1 MFSQVEE
8 IIKSWF
14 LIDVIALSYE
24 RTDERHDKVLIRFLD
39 TPIQYLIFF
48 NQNVQTTSWELQR
61 TYYGNQFIWVHSVD
75 LTALNGTFFQRH
87 KQISYADLLGFEDKS
102 EKERERPAQQHL
114 KLEIEMVTKSVDME
128 ISGDATAASIVAIE
142 RLEIRPATSSAIFDE
157 ERIKRL
163 INAIKI
169 IGGKNTE
176 LFTGPLSP
184 NSSQNKSPTA
194 PDATS
199 AYEDRVHL
207 KHLIWC
213 HIMGVCDLEEIENAV
228 LAYEHGAVNAVR
240 DLLSYYGEISNYN
253 DNCAFNLHEKP
264 MMRYS

>member
-1 MFSQVEE
+1 M
-8 IIKSWF
+8 
-14 LIDVIALSYE
+14 AT
-24 RTDERHDKVLIRFLD
+24 RATRAIRD
-39 TPIQYLIFF
+39 GE
-48 NQNVQTTSWELQR
+48 N
-61 TYYGNQFIWVHSVD
+61 
-75 LTALNGTFFQRH
+75 
-87 KQISYADLLGFEDKS
+87 
-102 EKERERPAQQHL
+102 
-114 KLEIEMVTKSVDME
+114 
-128 ISGDATAASIVAIE
+128 AASSA
-142 RLEIRPATSSAIFDE
+142 SAIFDE

-163 INAIKI
+163 TNAIKI

-176 LFTGPLSP
+176 LFTGPLSA

-194 PDATS
+194 SDATS
-199 AYEDRVHL
+199 AYEDRVYL

-240 DLLSYYGEISNYN
+240 DLLSHYGEISNYN

>member
-24 RTDERHDKVLIRFLD
+24 RTDERHDKVLIRFFD

-48 NQNVQTTSWELQR
+48 NENVQTTIWELQR

-75 LTALNGTFFQRH
+75 LTALNGSFFQRH
-87 KQISYADLLGFEDKS
+87 KQISYADLLGFEDNSK
-102 EKERERPAQQHL
+102 KERDGLAQQHL
-114 KLEIEMVTKSVDME
+114 KLEIEMVTKSAELE
-128 ISGDATAASIVAIE
+128 ISDDETAASIAAIE
-142 RLEIRPATSSAIFDE
+142 RLEIRPATSSTIFDE

-163 INAIKI
+163 TNAIKV
-169 IGGKNTE
+169 IGGRNTE
-176 LFTGPLSP
+176 LFTGSLSP

-199 AYEDRVHL
+199 AYEDRVYL

-228 LAYEHGAVNAVR
+228 LVYEHGAVNAVR
-240 DLLSYYGEISNYN
+240 NLLSRYGEIFSYN

-264 MMRYS
+264 MTRYS